1 MESGVRDTTAAG
13 ERSVALSVDSLM
25 RPGVEPVD
33 PADRLAVA
41 AARMRAA
48 RVGALAVVAAGRLEG
63 LLTERDLVR
72 AVADGLST
80 DVTAVALYMRP
91 VPGVIGPA
99 ASAAAAAARMVELRT
114 RHLPVVS
121 GDRIVGLVSA
131 SDLLAAWGVPPGLFG
146 DEPP

>member
-1 MESGVRDTTAAG
+1 MERGARDTAAV
-13 ERSVALSVDSLM
+13 ERSVDGLM
-25 RPGVEPVD
+25 RPGAEPVH
-33 PADRLAVA
+33 PGDRLAVA

-48 RVGALAVVAAGRLEG
+48 HVGALPVVADGRLEG

-80 DVTAVALYMRP
+80 DVAAVALYMRP
-91 VPGVIGPA
+91 VPAVIGPD

-121 GDRIVGLVSA
+121 GGRIVGLVSA
-131 SDLLAAWGVPPGLFG
+131 SDLLPAWGVPPELFD